1 MSTLYLLPT
10 PLGDDEKVWLLPH
23 DLEKIRHIQYFVVE
37 AEKTARR
44 HLKLLNL
51 DTPLQQLHLSRLD
64 KHSKLDSLPEI
75 LSPLLQGHDMAL
87 MSEAG
92 CPAVADPGATLVAL
106 AHRHNIDIVP
116 LVGASSLLLALMASG
131 ANGQR
136 FAFQGYL
143 PADSDGRK
151 TSLRQ
156 LEKKALAGESQ
167 IFIETP
173 YRNDVMLADILSTL
187 HRETHL
193 CVASDLLQQTQ
204 SIISATIGDWHA
216 KPLPNLKKRPTVFI
230 IY

>member
-64 KHSKLDSLPEI
+64 EHSKLDSLPEI

-151 TSLRQ
+151 ISLRQ

>member
-64 KHSKLDSLPEI
+64 EHSKLDSLPEI

>member
-23 DLEKIRHIQYFVVE
+23 DLKKIRHIQYFVVE

-64 KHSKLDSLPEI
+64 EHSKLDSLPEI

-151 TSLRQ
+151 ISLRQ

>member
-23 DLEKIRHIQYFVVE
+23 DLEKIRHIQHFVVE

-64 KHSKLDSLPEI
+64 EHSKLDSLPEM

-92 CPAVADPGATLVAL
+92 CPAVADPGAALVAL
-106 AHRHNIDIVP
+106 AHKHNINVVP

-131 ANGQR
+131 ANGQS

-151 TSLRQ
+151 TALRR
-156 LEKKALAGESQ
+156 LEKKAIAGESQ

-173 YRNDVMLADILSTL
+173 YRNDAMLADILSTL

-193 CVASDLLQQTQ
+193 CVACDLLQQTQ

-216 KPLPNLKKRPTVFI
+216 KSLPNLKKRPSVFI